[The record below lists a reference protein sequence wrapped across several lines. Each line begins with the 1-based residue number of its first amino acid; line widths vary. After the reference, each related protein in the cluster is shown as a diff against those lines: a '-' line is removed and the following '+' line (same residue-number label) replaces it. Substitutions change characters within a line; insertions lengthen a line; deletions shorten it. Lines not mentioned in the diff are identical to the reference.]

1 MKRKSPELSI
11 RKLTNIFQL
20 VYEKKYQEAIDL
32 IPLHSRHL
40 PLCLKEPPDT
50 SYYSTWPLLH
60 YAAMKGGYDLLEY
73 LLDGGADIELKRER
87 STHTPLIESVIEGHE
102 HCCELLLDRGA
113 NIEVR
118 DYSRRTP
125 LIIAIDHENEQM
137 CKLLVRRGAD
147 INARTDDNWTPL
159 HGIVIWNNV
168 SIANL
173 LLSNGARTDI
183 RSYYNKTPLDYAKDQ
198 VRNNRSDLVQLFED
212 HSVTI
217 NLSGA
222 ISRGLIKES
231 LFSGFLVFSQIND
244 PRLLLI
250 VASFAYNK

>member
-1 MKRKSPELSI
+1 MKRKSPELSV
-11 RKLTNIFQL
+11 RKLTNIFRL
-20 VYEKKYQEAIDL
+20 VYEKKYKEAIDL

-40 PLCLKEPPDT
+40 PLCLEEPPGA
-50 SYYSTWPLLH
+50 SWCSTWPLLH
-60 YAAMKGGYDLLEY
+60 YAAMNGGYDLLEY
-73 LLDGGADIELKRER
+73 LLDGGADIESKKSN
-87 STHTPLIESVIEGHE
+87 STHTSLIEAVIEGE
-102 HCCELLLDRGA
+102 EKCCELLLDRGA
-113 NIEVR
+113 NIEAR

-183 RSYYNKTPLDYAKDQ
+183 RSYYNKTPLDYAKWT
-198 VRNNRSDLVQLFED
+198 NKVQMAKLLEN
-212 HSVTI
+212 HMITEM
-217 NLSGA
+217 LSGV
-222 ISRGLIKES
+222 ISRGLIKE
-231 LFSGFLVFSQIND
+231 LHPFSGFLVFSKIND
-244 PRLLLI
+244 PRLFLI
-250 VASFAYNK
+250 VSHFTYQ